1 MSTTVGNVIA
11 LAILAAAVVIASG
24 VCREGR

>member
-11 LAILAAAVVIASG
+11 LAVLAAAVVIAWG
-24 VCREGR
+24 VRRG